1 MVQHDFALAVSEM
14 NVFDHCHRHYGLL
27 FLLRIAVAGE
37 GETRKMRVAMGY
49 NGANDMTVQ
58 N

>member
-27 FLLRIAVAGE
+27 FLLRIAVAKE
-37 GETRKMRVAMGY
+37 KPEKCALRWDTMEP
-49 NGANDMTVQ
+49 TT
-58 N
+58 